1 MHLQCKHF
9 PPHASCSPFRE
20 DFPESIGEELS
31 YLPYVI
37 HLELILTMDTTLS
50 PSLVPTWNSWA
61 QSFNRYQ
68 RRANATL
75 FSLFSHLH
83 HHTSASDF
91 LEVSGVVQRSTD
103 GKKGHTLSVRCSD
116 PRGLILR
123 KMPLQ
128 RNHLGVHPVS
138 LLTAISP
145 QAHPP
150 SHSSP
155 QGSIPLCPIC
165 SVWSADLQSLLVQ
178 TAPPDPSPAI
188 SLWYVALCQVPRF
201 WWLIKG

>member
-123 KMPLQ
+123 KMPL
-128 RNHLGVHPVS
+128 RGIILGCTQSLCSLPHPHRPILPHIVLPKAPS
-138 LLTAISP
+138 LCAQFAQSGVQTYSLFLCKLLLLTPAL
-145 QAHPP
+145 P
-150 SHSSP
+150 SHSAMLHSAKSL
-155 QGSIPLCPIC
+155 GSGGC
-165 SVWSADLQSLLVQ
+165 
-178 TAPPDPSPAI
+178 
-188 SLWYVALCQVPRF
+188 
-201 WWLIKG
+201 